1 MELCGW
7 ATRMMLEARADSDQ
21 PGGGASDRR
30 RKGGPRRRCGPPP
43 TGAHRPWARP
53 ARRRPSLVRP
63 GQGHSG
69 RSEESAARVICVRPA
84 GRARTVHN
92 IEVDTTHAYYVATT
106 AGTWTLVHNGC
117 TWDDAAG
124 GWVDTETGKPR
135 TPTRFSELV
144 SSKGRINYDDV
155 DRLATQNGLTNRFLP
170 PQNLDPNSQRF
181 LDGGF
186 KYDLGGEV
194 AWGHGP
200 DIATD
205 PSQYAHNNPT
215 TSISRPM
222 TPSSTGAKRYEY
234 YHTDGTWSR
243 GAQSRRHLPLDNSPY
258 KQ

>member
-1 MELCGW
+1 M
-7 ATRMMLEARADSDQ
+7 
-21 PGGGASDRR
+21 
-30 RKGGPRRRCGPPP
+30 
-43 TGAHRPWARP
+43 
-53 ARRRPSLVRP
+53 RP
-63 GQGHSG
+63 GDVLRDADGP
-69 RSEESAARVICVRPA
+69 AARVTRVRPA
-84 GRARTVHN
+84 GHARTVHN

-106 AGTWTLVHNGC
+106 TAPWTLAHNGC

-124 GWVDTETGKPR
+124 GWVDTETGEPR

-155 DRLATQNGLTNRFLP
+155 DRLATENGLTNRFLP
-170 PQNLDPNSQRF
+170 PQNLNPNSQRF